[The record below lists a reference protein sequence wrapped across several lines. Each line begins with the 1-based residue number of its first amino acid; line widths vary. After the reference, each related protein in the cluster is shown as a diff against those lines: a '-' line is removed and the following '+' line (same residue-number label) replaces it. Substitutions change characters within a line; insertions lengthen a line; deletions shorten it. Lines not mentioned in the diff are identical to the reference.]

1 MAQFTQI
8 KMSNDSRNG
17 FASGL
22 QEIVDNINLN
32 FLLLNELP
40 LSKGDTGDS
49 MAYFRY
55 NPNRRLENRL

>member
-8 KMSNDSRNG
+8 KMPNASSNG

-22 QEIVDNINLN
+22 QEMVDNINRN

-40 LSKGDTGDS
+40 LSKGD
-49 MAYFRY
+49 
-55 NPNRRLENRL
+55 P